1 MELLFYIAN
10 IEIPFNYTK
19 FCKTALNKS
28 NTTFNEKAMEEKKR
42 NWGGARAGAGRKSI
56 SKGQLETIGL
66 TVEAAT
72 KEKMQ
77 RLAKAEGISMSEFV
91 NRLVKEL

>member
-1 MELLFYIAN
+1 
-10 IEIPFNYTK
+10 
-19 FCKTALNKS
+19 
-28 NTTFNEKAMEEKKR
+28 MEEKKR

-56 SKGQLETIGL
+56 SKGPLVTIGL

>member
-1 MELLFYIAN
+1 M
-10 IEIPFNYTK
+10 
-19 FCKTALNKS
+19 
-28 NTTFNEKAMEEKKR
+28 
-42 NWGGARAGAGRKSI
+42 
-56 SKGQLETIGL
+56 TIGL